1 MLGRF
6 WLGAFDGVA
15 AAGDSGTVTGRPPL
29 ALLPGLLCDE
39 ALWAPQFEALV
50 GLAECRVIDLTS
62 QDSMAA
68 MAEAVLSAMPD
79 RFALAGLSM
88 GGYVAF
94 EVMRRAPERITR
106 LALIDTQARPD
117 RPEQAQRR
125 RDLMDLARRGRFQ
138 GVTERLLPL
147 FIHPDRVAEPDLA
160 GAVTAMTRRVGA
172 EAFLRQQQAILDRPD
187 SRPTLVG
194 IGCPTLVLCGRQDL
208 LTPVECHMEIAAGVA
223 DSRLVVV
230 EDCGHLATMERP
242 EVVNQALR
250 AWLASEEAGG

>member
-1 MLGRF
+1 M
-6 WLGAFDGVA
+6 
-15 AAGDSGTVTGRPPL
+15 TEKQPL

-39 ALWAPQFEALV
+39 ALWAPQVEALAGIV
-50 GLAECRVIDLTS
+50 DCRVIDLTV

-68 MAEAVLSAMPD
+68 MAEAVLAAMPA

-94 EVMRRAPERITR
+94 EIMRRAPERVTR

-117 RPEQAQRR
+117 RPEQVQRR

-147 FIHPDRVAEPDLA
+147 FIHPDRVADPDLS
-160 GAVTAMTRRVGA
+160 GAVMAMTRRVGA
-172 EAFLRQQQAILDRPD
+172 EAFLRQQRAILDRPD

-194 IGCPTLVLCGRQDL
+194 IGCPTLVLCGRQDA
-208 LTPVECHMEIAAGVA
+208 LTPVECHTEMAAGIA
-223 DSRLVVV
+223 QSRLVVV
-230 EDCGHLATMERP
+230 EDCGHLPTMERP
-242 EVVNQALR
+242 EAVNEALR
-250 AWLASEEAGG
+250 AWHSPT